1 VQSHLILRLAF
12 VSLLVSLFGGL
23 LLAQDAPYR
32 QVKITLTNQHQYQQL
47 AADGLIFDHVH
58 AERMPQGG
66 WQIETILDNSE
77 YAILQQSGLPHQIV
91 EADVQAAIAARP
103 GLTASEKKAL
113 QQKYGVT
120 GFEFGSMGGYYTYLE
135 VVAELDS
142 MRFLYPNLVSEKFSI
157 GQTVQGR
164 DIWAVKISDNPDIDE
179 EEPEVLYDALHH
191 CREPQGMMT
200 LFYFMYYLLENYDS
214 NPEAAYLIN
223 ERELYFIPVMNPDGY
238 TYNQSINPNG
248 GGMWRKNRRNN
259 GDGTFGVDLNRNYG
273 YAWGYDNIGSSDNTS
288 SNTYRGT
295 APFSEPETQ
304 AYRDF
309 VNSRHF
315 KTNLSYHTYSNVL
328 IYPFGYE
335 ENLLTPDSVLYK
347 EYAALLTKDNRY
359 EFGTVNQT
367 IGYVANGGTFDWLY
381 GEQTSKPKVISFSP
395 EVGSSSDGF
404 WPPQIRIYPLAQENL
419 SANLHLAW
427 LAGAFVKPT
436 AAIVSESTS
445 GDGFF
450 DRGEEI
456 AVQIRF
462 KNMGLDSAGTVSYQ
476 IFDLDGNLI
485 PVSQTNGSISGLASR
500 AEALS
505 DTAYFQIAT
514 SALPGSSPALIVQYE
529 SSGITKSDTLRH
541 FMVIGIPNILFI
553 NTAEEGMLGWVPGD
567 WGTTNTTFVSPENS
581 FADSPNGN
589 YPANADNAMITQH
602 TIDLSGLDRV
612 FLEYYSRWDIEKN
625 WDFAQV
631 LIATDG
637 TNWEPLQAPR
647 MRSGSG
653 QGVQTAGEPGY
664 DGTQIDWVKESIDIS
679 DFANQPVSLKFQFQS
694 DGFVEA
700 DGWYLDDIRILTFST
715 AVGVVEQGT
724 TENLVFDLMQNYPN
738 PFNPSTTIR
747 YSVPGTERIKL
758 TVYNALGEKVTELVN
773 AIHSPGKYQIEFN
786 AAHLSSGIYFVTMQG
801 QQFKKTQKMLLTR

>member
-1 VQSHLILRLAF
+1 VQNHLFLRLA
-12 VSLLVSLFGGL
+12 SILLFALLTGGIL
-23 LLAQDAPYR
+23 SAQDAPYR
-32 QVKITLTNQHQYQQL
+32 QVKITITDQQQYQQL
-47 AADGLIFDHVH
+47 AADGLIFDHAH
-58 AERMPQGG
+58 AQRLPQGG
-66 WQIETILDNSE
+66 WEIETVVDNTE
-77 YAILQQSGLPHQIV
+77 YAILRESGLAHRII

-103 GLTASEKKAL
+103 GLSPSEKKAV
-113 QQKYGVT
+113 QQQYGVT
-120 GFEFGSMGGYYTYLE
+120 GFEFGSMGGFYTYSE

-142 MRFLYPNLVSEKFSI
+142 MRMLYPNLVGEKFSI
-157 GQTVQGR
+157 GQTIQGR
-164 DIWAVKISDNPDIDE
+164 EIWAVKISDNPDIDE

-238 TYNQSINPNG
+238 TYNQSISPNG

-347 EYAALLTKDNRY
+347 EYGALLTKDNRY

-367 IGYVANGGTFDWLY
+367 IGYVANGGTFDWMY
-381 GEQTSKPKVISFSP
+381 GEQTSKPKVISLTP
-395 EVGSSSDGF
+395 EVGSSADGF
-404 WPPQIRIYPLAQENL
+404 WPPQLRIYPLAQENL
-419 SANLHLAW
+419 SANINLAW

-436 AAIVSESTS
+436 GAVVSESIS

-462 KNMGLDSAGTVSYQ
+462 KNLGLDSAGTVSYQ
-476 IFDLDGNLI
+476 ISDINGDLI
-485 PVSQTNGSISGLASR
+485 PVSQTTGTISGLASR
-500 AEALS
+500 SETLT

-514 SALPGSSPALIVQYE
+514 TALPGSSPVLLLQYE
-529 SSGITKSDTLRH
+529 FSGITMTDTLQN
-541 FMVIGIPNILFI
+541 FMVIGIPSVVFL
-553 NTAEEGMLGWVPGD
+553 NTAEEGLLGWVPGE

-581 FADSPNGN
+581 FADSPTGN
-589 YPANADNAMITQH
+589 YPANADNAMITEN
-602 TIDLSGLDRV
+602 TIDLSGLEQVYLD
-612 FLEYYSRWDIEKN
+612 YYSKWDIEKN

-631 LIATDG
+631 LISTDG
-637 TNWEPLQAPR
+637 TNWQPLQAPR

-653 QGVQTAGEPGY
+653 QGVQNAGEPGY
-664 DGTQIDWVKESIDIS
+664 DGTQTDWVKETIDIS
-679 DFANQPVSLKFQFQS
+679 DFANQPISLKFQLRS

-700 DGWYLDDIRILTFST
+700 DGWYIDDIRILTFTS
-715 AVGVVEQGT
+715 AVGVAEQPS
-724 TENLVFDLMQNYPN
+724 TEKWVFDLMQNYPN
-738 PFNPSTTIR
+738 PFNPTTTIR
-747 YSVPGTERIKL
+747 YTVPATERIKI
-758 TVYNALGEKVTELVN
+758 TVYNALGEKISELVN

-786 AAHLSSGIYFVTMQG
+786 AGNLSSGIYFLTMQG